1 MLMKTTNADG
11 ARGGVRTDCKGE
23 GMANIAEA
31 GGFIFDCDG
40 TLLDTIGAWDRAER
54 DLFSQAG
61 PMTTEQEDE
70 IHAAPIER
78 ACAILHDR
86 YGVGASASDVLDHL
100 DGMLLPY
107 YRNEAAELP
116 GAAAFVRAVAARGIP
131 CVVVSSSPRRYLE
144 AGLARHGM
152 LDSFR
157 ALVSTDEVG
166 ASKQE
171 RKIYDVAADVLGC
184 PREAVWAVDDAPYA
198 VAAMHGFGL
207 HTVGMASGD
216 ADRDDRFA
224 GTADLVVSSYADLSR
239 AMGIA

>member
-1 MLMKTTNADG
+1 MLVETVDADVASSG
-11 ARGGVRTDCKGE
+11 IRMDEEGK
-23 GMANIAEA
+23 GMANIADA
-31 GGFIFDCDG
+31 CGFIFDCDG
-40 TLLDTIGAWDRAER
+40 TLLDTIGAWDEAER
-54 DLFSQAG
+54 DLFAQAG
-61 PMTTEQEDE
+61 PLTAEQQDE

-86 YGVGASASDVLDHL
+86 YGVGSSARDVLDHL

-107 YRNEAAELP
+107 YRDKAAALP
-116 GAAAFVRAVAARGIP
+116 GAAQFVQTIAARGVP

-152 LDSFR
+152 LGSFR

-171 RKIYDVAADVLGC
+171 RKIYDVAVDALGC
-184 PREAVWAVDDAPYA
+184 AREAVWAVDDAPYA

-216 ADRDDRFA
+216 AERIDRFA
-224 GTADLVVSSYADLSR
+224 GAADLVVDSYADLAR